1 MSWACGRLSPAS
13 SGRPAPDAS
22 LATRVAIDRRQ
33 GACVREAT
41 IIPDVIASRRVVR
54 RPYFWELFAV
64 ANFLLIWAIASRDGY
79 AVLGTVPGE
88 LRNTGLTLAAEAL
101 AGITIRAVVETL
113 RGRGKAYL
121 RAIGSAGWISD
132 SVRLIVFGFLI
143 IHTYGWIK
151 LTVPIYHPRLFD
163 QQLWDLDR
171 TLMFGLSPNIFFLNL
186 FSQPTVLRF
195 IDGAYA
201 RIFLVSLII
210 AFVFFLS
217 HPSRR
222 IRIAFITGNAVMWI
236 GGAWLYLLI
245 PSLGPAFVFPDVWLA
260 YARNLPVT
268 HHLQV
273 ALMENYR
280 NVIRL
285 RDGAN
290 VPVRI
295 IFGVAAFPSMHVAFQ
310 TYVLLWMRRLWKW
323 GQVVFG
329 IFLLLI
335 VLGSLI
341 TGWHYL
347 IDGLGGV
354 LLAAL
359 CYLGTVRAM
368 GVQRWHRRIR
378 QAATPP

>member
-1 MSWACGRLSPAS
+1 M
-13 SGRPAPDAS
+13 
-22 LATRVAIDRRQ
+22 
-33 GACVREAT
+33 
-41 IIPDVIASRRVVR
+41 
-54 RPYFWELFAV
+54 

-79 AVLGTVPGE
+79 AVLGTAPGE
-88 LRNTGLTLAAEAL
+88 LRNTGLTLVVETL

-113 RGRGKAYL
+113 RGKGRGYL
-121 RAIGSAGWISD
+121 RAIGNPGWISD
-132 SVRLIVFGFLI
+132 TVRMIIFGFVV

-163 QQLWDLDR
+163 QQLWELDR
-171 TLMFGLSPNIFFLNL
+171 TLMLGLSPNIFFLNL
-186 FSQPTVLRF
+186 FSQPAVLRV

-201 RIFLVSLII
+201 RIFLLSLVI

-236 GGAWLYLLI
+236 SGAWLYLLL

-260 YARNLPVT
+260 YARALPVT

-310 TYVLLWMRRLWKW
+310 TYVLLWMRRVWRW
-323 GQVVFG
+323 GQLVFG

-335 VLGSLI
+335 ILGSLI

-347 IDGLGGV
+347 IDGLAGMV
-354 LLAAL
+354 LAAL
-359 CYLGTVRAM
+359 CYAAAVRAL
-368 GVQRWHRRIR
+368 GVREWHRRTQRI
-378 QAATPP
+378 ATPP